1 MHVGPL
7 RGGRAGCGACI
18 VRVSGQTDAQREV
31 VMAKWSALAAW
42 RARQAIKSVGFA
54 GCRVLVGHGSH
65 QLLQRLQHL
74 LVVVGLVVRSPILRG
89 LGKAGRKRFKGA
101 CDLFL
106 FGVSVRQVRLAAR
119 EMDILRGQA
128 GWRIWRHA
136 ACPPPPNPNPP
147 TRGRH
152 THLLLGLVPALDER
166 GEVPGRTRD
175 GRRSAQTGWL
185 VKASA
190 SLGDFVQTRPPPPP
204 DRARTHAAR
213 VLT

>member
-1 MHVGPL
+1 MDCCRSSRQSYTASAMHVGPL

-89 LGKAGRKRFKGA
+89 LGKAGRKRFEGA

-106 FGVSVRQVRLAAR
+106 FGVSGRQVRLAAR

-136 ACPPPPNPNPP
+136 ACAPPPTPTHPP
-147 TRGRH
+147 AGDTR
-152 THLLLGLVPALDER
+152 TCFLVLSPLLMSAVRFLGAREI
-166 GEVPGRTRD
+166 GD
-175 GRRSAQTGWL
+175 GQHRQAGW
-185 VKASA
+185 
-190 SLGDFVQTRPPPPP
+190 
-204 DRARTHAAR
+204 
-213 VLT
+213 